1 MPYSALQAIT
11 GIIKANGGSA
21 LEQQQT
27 DPLTAAEFTEF
38 EVLTKKAIN
47 GDTTVLPVLRVYL
60 DREPDFWQNIGNTGA
75 LIQQTCIDR
84 MYGKDEVAKE
94 CVKRTTAAF
103 IRELEGLI
111 PSPLE
116 TLLAQQIAL
125 DRLYLQKLEYMIDL
139 PGHDRTIAQSKHHD
153 RRVTAAHNRYMK
165 AIKTLA
171 QVRKLL
177 GPTVQVNI
185 AQQQVNVATGGGLPL
200 APDGSTLSVRLC

>member
-1 MPYSALQAIT
+1 MQAIT
-11 GIIKANGGSA
+11 GIIKANGGNA
-21 LEQQQT
+21 LEQQPIEPQ
-27 DPLTAAEFTEF
+27 TAAEFAEF
-38 EVLTKKAIN
+38 KALVKKASAGN
-47 GDTTVLPVLRVYL
+47 KTMLPALRTHL
-60 DREPDFWQNIGNTGA
+60 DKVPEFWQDEGNMTH

-84 MYGKDEVAKE
+84 MFGKDEVAKE
-94 CVKRTTAAF
+94 CVMRATAAF
-103 IRELEGLI
+103 IKELEGPD

-125 DRLYLQKLEYMIDL
+125 DRLYLQKLEYGIDV
-139 PGHDRTIAQSKHHD
+139 PGNDRTIAQARHHD

-185 AQQQVNVATGGGLPL
+185 AQQQMNVAPGR
-200 APDGSTLSVRLC
+200 APSCS